1 MFFIINIL
9 PLPGW
14 ALLSFV
20 LRKRVTRESNSRGD
34 FASLNNPLENPLSF
48 FGARTLRTAPRV
60 QILSNA
66 LCGTVRARARAA
78 LKRGFLGGLER
89 LALTPPESF
98 SWYRSFATQKND
110 TPRRGSGKSN
120 L

>member
-1 MFFIINIL
+1 MEQTNPFCRLHVRLKFFINEHCRYAAGRNILIFPLRGGIIFFIINIL

-34 FASLNNPLENPLSF
+34 FAMLNSPLENPLSF

-60 QILSNA
+60 RILIMFSAA
-66 LCGTVRARARAA
+66 LCAQVRV
-78 LKRGFLGGLER
+78 
-89 LALTPPESF
+89 PH
-98 SWYRSFATQKND
+98 
-110 TPRRGSGKSN
+110 
-120 L
+120 